1 MENINYLLIAGA
13 ALVSI
18 ASPGPATLAI
28 MAVSMNQGRRYGIML
43 ALGILTGSLFWSTAA
58 AFGLGAVMHAN
69 VWMFEVIRVA
79 GAMYL
84 IYLSYRSLRS
94 AVSSKDVSVTSFGAG
109 NPRAAYI
116 RGLLIHLTNPK
127 AILFFGALYSLAVPA
142 GSGYSTLLSVILF
155 VGVISAS
162 IFFGYALLFASATV
176 RQWYVRSRRIFD
188 TAFAVFF
195 GVAGVRLLVSRLN
208 G

>member
-1 MENINYLLIAGA
+1 VENINYLLIAGA

-28 MAVSMNQGRRYGIML
+28 MAASVNQGRRYGIAL

-69 VWMFEVIRVA
+69 VWMFEVIRIA

-94 AVSSKDVSVTSFGAG
+94 AISSKAVSVASLSTDDLRS
-109 NPRAAYI
+109 AYI

-127 AILFFGALYSLAVPA
+127 AILFFGALYSLAVTN
-142 GSGYSTLLSVILF
+142 GSEYSTLLSVILF

-162 IFFGYALLFASATV
+162 IFLGYALLFASATV
-176 RQWYVRSRRIFD
+176 RQWYVRSRRIFE
-188 TAFAVFF
+188 TAFAVLF
-195 GVAGVRLLVSRLN
+195 GAAGFRLLLSRT
-208 G
+208 GG